1 MAEKELVLPPEEEL
15 EEDFVRTASGP
26 GGQNVNKTSTA
37 VRLVYRFMESDFL
50 SDEVKERL
58 QALIGGDKDFIS
70 ILARESRSLP
80 ANRESA
86 RERLS
91 NLLKTALKPPK
102 KRKAT
107 KPTRASREK
116 RLAQKARRSEIKAG
130 RRASYDS

>member
-1 MAEKELVLPPEEEL
+1 MAEQKLVLPPEEEL
-15 EEDFVRTASGP
+15 EEVFVRTASGP

-50 SDEVKERL
+50 PDTVKERL
-58 QALIGGDKDFIS
+58 RNILGGDKDFIS

-80 ANRESA
+80 VNRESA
-86 RERLS
+86 RVRLS
-91 NLLKTALKPPK
+91 NLLKTALKEPK

-107 KPTRASREK
+107 KPTRASKER

-130 RRASYDS
+130 RRASFHD